1 MAEEV
6 EEEMMAL
13 EAIFY
18 DSFSKID
25 DRRFRLRIDP
35 NPGNDDSS
43 DPEGPTPLFLEI
55 LLPDAYPQVIPQF
68 DVNNL
73 NNMNYSEAAKQ
84 AILEGL
90 HSQASN
96 QTGEN
101 MCYNLAE
108 WLKEN
113 LPEFFIL
120 KNVAADHDI
129 ENLDALSQPDATN
142 VASSKKDAKEKMSKS
157 QKRRYFDRFGAG
169 GEKPRGWN
177 WVSIISHLS
186 QVPQHGPPS
195 G

>member
-55 LLPDAYPQVIPQF
+55 LLPDGYPQVIPQF

-90 HSQASN
+90 HSQAGSVIHPSVCIN
-96 QTGEN
+96 VFN
-101 MCYNLAE
+101 
-108 WLKEN
+108 
-113 LPEFFIL
+113 FF
-120 KNVAADHDI
+120 
-129 ENLDALSQPDATN
+129 
-142 VASSKKDAKEKMSKS
+142 KKWVLFY
-157 QKRRYFDRFGAG
+157 RFYFIF
-169 GEKPRGWN
+169 
-177 WVSIISHLS
+177 
-186 QVPQHGPPS
+186 
-195 G
+195 

>member
-1 MAEEV
+1 MGRLLVIAAMAEEV

-35 NPGNDDSS
+35 NSGNDDTS
-43 DPEGPTPLFLEI
+43 DPGGPPALFLEI
-55 LLPDAYPQVIPQF
+55 LLPDGYPQVIPEF
-68 DVNNL
+68 DISNL
-73 NNMNYSEAAKQ
+73 NNMNYSEAAKR

-90 HSQASN
+90 HSQDHGS
-96 QTGEN
+96 EN
-101 MCYNLAE
+101 M
-108 WLKEN
+108 
-113 LPEFFIL
+113 
-120 KNVAADHDI
+120 
-129 ENLDALSQPDATN
+129 DALSQPDARS
-142 VASSKKDAKEKMSKS
+142 VESSKKDAKEKLSKS